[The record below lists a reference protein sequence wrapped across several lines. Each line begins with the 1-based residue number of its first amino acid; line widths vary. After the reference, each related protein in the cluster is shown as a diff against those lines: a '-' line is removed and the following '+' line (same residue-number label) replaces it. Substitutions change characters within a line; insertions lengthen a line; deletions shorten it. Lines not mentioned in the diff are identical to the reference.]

1 MRTILRPAHPR
12 GERADGGRTAGY
24 APCVDARDVD
34 PTCRPRRAAANV
46 PRTVTHSIAD
56 LLGRYG
62 YAVVALFFVAEGCG
76 IPAPAVTTM
85 VIASALASRGTMSI
99 WGVGVAGLVGG
110 AAGGMAGYMIGAQ
123 GGTRLLRKYGR
134 KLHVDEKRLARA
146 RRFFERRGLW
156 AVFLCRFIG
165 FVRIVVPMFA
175 GIAHMPLAKFS
186 AANAAGAIVAAA
198 TYCTLG
204 YVFGRD
210 LGGLEDHITEAT
222 LIGLGLVVAWLV
234 YTLVRSRRRAAA
246 G

>member
-1 MRTILRPAHPR
+1 
-12 GERADGGRTAGY
+12 
-24 APCVDARDVD
+24 
-34 PTCRPRRAAANV
+34 
-46 PRTVTHSIAD
+46 VTHTIAD

-62 YAVVALFFVAEGCG
+62 YAIVALFFVAEGCG

-110 AAGGMAGYMIGAQ
+110 ALGGMAGYVIGAQ

-134 KLHVDEKRLARA
+134 KLHVDEQRLARA
-146 RRFFERRGLW
+146 HRFFERRGLW
-156 AVFLCRFIG
+156 AVFICRFIG

-186 AANAAGAIVAAA
+186 VANAAGAIVAAA

-210 LGGLEDHITEAT
+210 LPALEGHIAAAT
-222 LIGLGLVVAWLV
+222 LVGVGLVVVWLV
-234 YTLVRSRRRAAA
+234 YTLVRSRRRAAT

>member
-1 MRTILRPAHPR
+1 M
-12 GERADGGRTAGY
+12 AGY
-24 APCVDARDVD
+24 APCVDALDDD
-34 PTCRPRRAAANV
+34 PTSRQWRAAEIAA
-46 PRTVTHSIAD
+46 RTVTQTIAD

-110 AAGGMAGYMIGAQ
+110 ALGGMAGYLIGAH

-134 KLHVDEKRLARA
+134 KLHVDEERLARA
-146 RRFFERRGLW
+146 HRFFEHRGLW

-165 FVRIVVPMFA
+165 FVRILVPMFA
-175 GIAHMPLAKFS
+175 GIAHMPFAKFS
-186 AANAAGAIVAAA
+186 AANATGAVVAAA
-198 TYCTLG
+198 GYCTLG
-204 YVFGRD
+204 YLFGRD
-210 LGGLEDHITEAT
+210 LPTLTDHIMEAT
-222 LIGLGLVVAWLV
+222 LIGSGLVVLWLV
-234 YTLVRSRRRAAA
+234 YLRVRARRETAA

>member
-1 MRTILRPAHPR
+1 
-12 GERADGGRTAGY
+12 
-24 APCVDARDVD
+24 
-34 PTCRPRRAAANV
+34 
-46 PRTVTHSIAD
+46 VTHTIAD

-62 YAVVALFFVAEGCG
+62 YVVVALFFIAEGCG

-110 AAGGMAGYMIGAQ
+110 ALGGMAGYMIGAQ

-134 KLHVDEKRLARA
+134 KLHVHEERLARA

-175 GIAHMPLAKFS
+175 GIAHMPLAKFGV
-186 AANAAGAIVAAA
+186 ANAAGAIVAAA

-210 LGGLEDHITEAT
+210 LGALEGHITEAS
-222 LIGLGLVVAWLV
+222 LIGLGLVVAWVV
-234 YTLVRSRRRAAA
+234 YTFVRSRRRAAT